1 MLLQDFIQVFSA
13 AVVALFPVVNPIG
26 NAFIVNNFLEGLD
39 NSQRKSV
46 VKQITIYCVCI
57 GLGSLIIG
65 RAILLLFGLSIPVIQ
80 LGGGLMICKT
90 ALGWLSDNN
99 NRLNRERK
107 ERTINELDYENLQK
121 DIFYPI
127 TFPIIMGSGT
137 ISVIFTL
144 TANSLVEGDYSLTVM
159 NYLAITL
166 VILILCAL
174 VYFFLSNASKI
185 VNKVGTSGNQIINK
199 LIAFFTFCIGI
210 QIALA
215 GISKIF
221 HINILE

>member
-1 MLLQDFIQVFSA
+1 MTLQNFIHIFSSA
-13 AVVALFPVVNPIG
+13 MIALFPVVNPIG

-39 NSQRKSV
+39 DKHRKSV
-46 VKQITIYCVCI
+46 VKQITIYCVFI
-57 GLGSLIIG
+57 GIGSLLIG
-65 RAILLLFGLSIPVIQ
+65 RVILLLFGLSIPVIQ

-99 NRLNRERK
+99 RVKNRERK
-107 ERTINELDYENLQK
+107 EQTISELNYANIQK

-127 TFPIIMGSGT
+127 TFPIIMGSGS

-144 TANSLVEGDYSLTVM
+144 AANSLVEGDVSLTFL
-159 NYLAITL
+159 NYLVIAL

-174 VYFFLSNASKI
+174 VYFFLSNATRI
-185 VNKVGTSGNQIINK
+185 VSRVGTVGNQIINK
-199 LIAFFTFCIGI
+199 LLAFFTFCIGI

-221 HINILE
+221 HIDIL

>member
-1 MLLQDFIQVFSA
+1 MIIQNFIHVFSA
-13 AVVALFPVVNPIG
+13 AIVALFPVVNPIG

-39 NSQRKSV
+39 DTQRKSV

-65 RAILLLFGLSIPVIQ
+65 RLILFLFGLSIPVIQ

-99 NRLNRERK
+99 KMKSGERK
-107 ERTINELDYENLQK
+107 KQTMDRLDYENIQK

-127 TFPIIMGSGT
+127 TFPIIMGSGS

-144 TANSLVEGDYSLTVM
+144 AASSMVEGNYSLTIM
-159 NYLAITL
+159 NYLIIAL
-166 VILILCAL
+166 VILILCAM

-185 VNKVGTSGNQIINK
+185 VNRIGTSGNQIINK

-210 QIALA
+210 QIALT
-215 GISKIF
+215 GIFKIF
-221 HINILE
+221 HIE